1 MNSKA
6 TGISPFAN
14 ESESLS
20 IGGLTVENRM
30 DRVSVYGSIDFTR
43 DREGLTNA
51 VSLKAIIDN
60 IVATLKA
67 DHHLPDKISIKP
79 AEVVRNPFDD
89 KGDKS

>member
-1 MNSKA
+1 MSNKS

-20 IGGLTVENRM
+20 IGGLTVENRV

-51 VSLKAIIDN
+51 ESLKTVIDN

-67 DHHLPDKISIKP
+67 DNHLPDKINIRP